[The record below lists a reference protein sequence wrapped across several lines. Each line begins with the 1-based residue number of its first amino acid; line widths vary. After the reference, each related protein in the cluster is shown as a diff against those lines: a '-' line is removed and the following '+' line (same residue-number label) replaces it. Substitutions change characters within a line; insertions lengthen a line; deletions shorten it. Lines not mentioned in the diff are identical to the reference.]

1 MDFTSKAIDG
11 SPISISTQSNG
22 KNIVFDLGLNTGFL
36 DPLKISLNLKTTES
50 TVSIE
55 KVMALREYSLNP
67 LLFPTDFKKVTTSI
81 LWFVSF
87 APDLLNR
94 TPSRQIEPDGTDD
107 ALFKA
112 FSSS

>member
-1 MDFTSKAIDG
+1 MDFTLKAIDG
-11 SPISISTQSNG
+11 SSILIYAQSYG
-22 KNIVFDLGLNTGFL
+22 KNIVFDLGLNTRFS
-36 DPLKISLNLKTTES
+36 DPFQISLNLKTIES

-87 APDLLNR
+87 KPNSLER
-94 TPSRQIEPDGTDD
+94 EQRKIEPVETDD
-107 ALFKA
+107 PLFKA